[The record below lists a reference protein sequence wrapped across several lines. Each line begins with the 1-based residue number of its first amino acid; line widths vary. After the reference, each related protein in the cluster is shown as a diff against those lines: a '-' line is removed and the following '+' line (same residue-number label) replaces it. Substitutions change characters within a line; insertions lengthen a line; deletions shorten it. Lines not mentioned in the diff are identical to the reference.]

1 MKNELEVRELLAR
14 ELRPLA
20 APEGLWERIQPALD
34 RAPRK
39 PSSTRWFEP
48 ALIAVF
54 GVLLILL
61 LLPVRWLPHANPLRR
76 TLDLQSYLAPVQSA
90 SEAASAPAISRSL
103 ANFRNVQ
110 DAEGIV
116 SLAGYDLTA
125 ERVARIDGEPVKQ
138 VIFTGTENA
147 VALFIASPKVK
158 LDAGVNRWVESS
170 VDGVACKRLNCPRVR
185 TVQFPC
191 SKQTCVLVCK
201 TCSEQS
207 MVALMTQ
214 VAARTPEFR

>member
-1 MKNELEVRELLAR
+1 MEVRELLAR
-14 ELRPLA
+14 ELGPVA
-20 APEGLWERIQPALD
+20 APAGLWERVQPALG

-39 PSSTRWFEP
+39 PARTRWFEP
-48 ALIAVF
+48 TLIAAF
-54 GVLLILL
+54 AALAILL
-61 LLPVRWLPHANPLRR
+61 LLPARWLSQANPLGR
-76 TLDLQSYLAPVQSA
+76 TLDLQSYLTPVQSA
-90 SEAASAPAISRSL
+90 TDTASAPAISRSL
-103 ANFRNVQ
+103 ANFKNVQ
-110 DAEGIV
+110 DADGIV

-125 ERVARIDGEPVKQ
+125 ERVARFDGEPVKQ
-138 VIFTGTENA
+138 VIFTGSGDS

-158 LDAGVNRWVESS
+158 LDAGGNRWVESR
-170 VDGVACKRLNCPRVR
+170 VDGVACKRLNSPRVR

-201 TCSEQS
+201 TCSERS